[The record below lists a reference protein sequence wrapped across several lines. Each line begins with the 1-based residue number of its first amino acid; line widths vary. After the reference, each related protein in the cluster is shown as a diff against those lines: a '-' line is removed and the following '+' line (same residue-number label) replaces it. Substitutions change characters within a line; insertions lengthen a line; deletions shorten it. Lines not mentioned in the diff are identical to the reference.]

1 MRNLFI
7 ISLFLVFSA
16 TAMAQSTQSK
26 HLAPILVGPSLDP
39 MSEPMKGYVSAADIP
54 AFEKDIKGVRT
65 ELINEFAKIYSTEF
79 TAQEIKEL
87 LKFYQSPVGKK
98 LAEKSPVFT
107 QKGMAV
113 GQKLLMPI
121 IQKYMGK
128 QLQQQGANEYFDKD
142 KK

>member
-7 ISLFLVFSA
+7 ISLFLMLSA
-16 TAMAQSTQSK
+16 TAMAQSAESK
-26 HLAPILVGPSLDP
+26 KLVEILVGPSLDT
-39 MSEPMKGYVSAADIP
+39 MSEPMKGYVSEADIP